1 MPTTLPLY
9 PKTVNTYAM
18 AELRVW
24 KFPEGTGAAKLQLM
38 HMTMSLR
45 YLQLPEILFH

>member
-9 PKTVNTYAM
+9 PKTVNAYMM

-24 KFPEGTGAAKLQLM
+24 EFPKGTGAAKLRLM
-38 HMTMSLR
+38 HMTMLPR
-45 YLQLPEILFH
+45 CLQLPEILFH